1 MRGHGQDDAVCIQPF
16 SANLDLIAVLAS
28 PHGERG
34 VRDELRLLEALEQTC
49 NKGLHPRP
57 RATKDGYRLALPAD
71 CASRPRIT
79 LPCSSSSARR
89 LGNVARNDSCSPSPP

>member
-34 VRDELRLLEALEQTC
+34 ASRDELRLLEALEQTC

-57 RATKDGYRLALPAD
+57 EGDEGRIPARAPCRLRLEAAEHAAVLELERAQVGKR
-71 CASRPRIT
+71 RP
-79 LPCSSSSARR
+79 
-89 LGNVARNDSCSPSPP
+89 